1 MHHVEVSP
9 LLQGLVVLLLLA
21 AAVQAVRVTW
31 WKGRLVLLTLALV
44 CVMANPGRAR
54 HVRAI
59 QRAAPEADTRLVHGV
74 VTYHD
79 FLVVS
84 AASVQG
90 RLVSLG
96 GLNRV
101 LVGSISCATLSEI
114 RSSAPPTK
122 GSCAPCR
129 PR

>member
-31 WKGRLVLLTLALV
+31 GKGRLVLLTLALV

-54 HVRAI
+54 HVREI

-74 VTYHD
+74 TYHD

-84 AASVQG
+84 AATIQG

-96 GLNRV
+96 GFNRV
-101 LVGSISCATLSEI
+101 LVGSISCATL
-114 RSSAPPTK
+114 PP
-122 GSCAPCR
+122 R
-129 PR
+129 